1 MINDKNPSMNIT
13 LNGKSRDIP
22 DNATVEQLIDI
33 LDLTNKRLA
42 MEINEEIVPR
52 STFSNHIIHSGD
64 TIEIVG
70 AIGGG

>member
-1 MINDKNPSMNIT
+1 MNIT
-13 LNGKSRDIP
+13 LNGENRDIP
-22 DNATVEQLIDI
+22 DGSTVTQLITI

-52 STFSNHIIHSGD
+52 STFDDHVIQSDDN
-64 TIEIVG
+64 IEIVG